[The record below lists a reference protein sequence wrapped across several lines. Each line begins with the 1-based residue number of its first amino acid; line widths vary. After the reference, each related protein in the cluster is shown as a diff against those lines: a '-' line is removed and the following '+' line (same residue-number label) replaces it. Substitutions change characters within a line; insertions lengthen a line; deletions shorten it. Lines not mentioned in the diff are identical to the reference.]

1 MALNEKQILQKVNSR
16 FVVSNVKVQCSRE
29 LVFMF
34 LKHAHARGNSP
45 CLLSLPN
52 GNTDIENGIYLAMQE
67 LKFTIIIR
75 SQK

>member
-16 FVVSNVKVQCSRE
+16 FVVSNVEVQCSRE
-29 LVFMF
+29 SVFMF
-34 LKHAHARGNSP
+34 LKHAYARGN
-45 CLLSLPN
+45 LLSLPN
-52 GNTDIENGIYLAMQE
+52 GNTDIENGIYLAMRE